1 MLDSYNNFLS
11 EFKISEDQ
19 FLDFGI
25 KSVIY
30 IPIDKAKENWNF
42 LKYKITNDDEV
53 FIRGFGRDAKGTP
66 LLLDF
71 YKHLFGNNQIKK
83 DPTNNYHPTKTIK
96 ELSGYSKAGPKVQ
109 FMLANGAPAFHNDT
123 KPKESKYE
131 LIRNYQISHVYGRTK
146 NVYAFTA
153 PWNIA
158 YVPKIYDPF
167 TGHEAKGNMVKEFT
181 SKLEVQTYKN
191 FKPLIEDFNNIITH
205 STFTDKLKTSLDIL
219 NKNNSNLQQESL
231 NRLIKSIESEFSP
244 INL

>member
-30 IPIDKAKENWNF
+30 IPIDKAKENWNS
-42 LKYKITNDDEV
+42 LKDKITNDDEV

-66 LLLDF
+66 LLLEF
-71 YKHLFGNNQIKK
+71 YKYLLGNSHIKK

-96 ELSGYSKAGPKVQ
+96 KLSGYSKDDPKVK
-109 FMLANGAPAFHNDT
+109 FILTNADPKYKYIFNNNT
-123 KPKESKYE
+123 KSKNSKYE
-131 LIRNYQISHVYGRTK
+131 LIRNYQISHIYGRTK

-158 YVPKIYDPF
+158 YIPKIYDPF
-167 TGHEAKGNMVKEFT
+167 TGHEAKGNMVREFI
-181 SKLEVQTYKN
+181 SKLEIQTYKN
-191 FKPLIEDFNNIITH
+191 FKPLIEDFNNP
-205 STFTDKLKTSLDIL
+205 LASLAL
-219 NKNNSNLQQESL
+219 EGATT
-231 NRLIKSIESEFSP
+231 IKPGI
-244 INL
+244 